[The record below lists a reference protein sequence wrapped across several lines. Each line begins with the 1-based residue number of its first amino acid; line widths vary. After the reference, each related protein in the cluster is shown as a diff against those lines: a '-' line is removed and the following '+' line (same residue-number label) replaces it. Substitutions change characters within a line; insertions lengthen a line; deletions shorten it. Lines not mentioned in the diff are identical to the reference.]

1 MKLCLSSA
9 VSVAAL
15 SAGLLLSQPA
25 MSQTSLHENVS
36 GQLAEHKITVENLDK
51 MSNTELAQIQLILN
65 ITEGSDASKRAM
77 VEALLTEQGPC
88 EGNPQL
94 RAQVADQ
101 LKEHRI
107 EVKNYD
113 SITGTQLVVVK
124 TVLDSPYS
132 DTEKKSQ
139 IERIFAAKA
148 PMSGAD
154 YMRADAEQ
162 CVKMVGANVDITKLT
177 PEQLLQIQNISS
189 GSEPVDK
196 KRQMMEQLA
205 Q

>member
-1 MKLCLSSA
+1 MRLHFWTA

-25 MSQTSLHENVS
+25 GAQTSLRENVA
-36 GQLAEHKITVENLDK
+36 GQLAEHKINVENLDS
-51 MSNTELAQIQLILN
+51 MSNTELAEIQLILN
-65 ITEGSDASKRAM
+65 TTEGSDASKRALIM
-77 VEALLTEQGPC
+77 GVLEEKGTC

-107 EVKNYD
+107 EVRNFD

-124 TVLDSPYS
+124 TVLDSSGS
-132 DTEKKSQ
+132 DSEKRAQ

-162 CVKMVGANVDITKLT
+162 CVKMVGADVDLT
-177 PEQLLQIQNISS
+177 TLSPDELLQIQLISS
-189 GSEPVDK
+189 GSESADQ
-196 KRQMMEQLA
+196 KRRLMEQLG